1 MNVYSCRDIDDEYVS
16 LHVLAEK
23 EDLLDSEPKACIEI
37 LDSSY
42 GIGRNVALK
51 VSLNSNE
58 LGNLISKLKFI
69 KTIMDA
75 GKDLYE

>member
-16 LHVLAEK
+16 LHVLVER
-23 EDLLDSEPKACIEI
+23 EDLLDREPKACIEI

-42 GIGRNVALK
+42 GIGKNVALK
-51 VSLNSNE
+51 VSLNSDK
-58 LGNLISKLKFI
+58 LGELISKLKFI